1 MFKIENLNS
10 LLLNQLTSEIIVLN
24 EDLDI
29 LWLNDSAASSG
40 WIVLTD
46 KKNPIKEQFLEKTSN
61 ELAKLLGECISS
73 KNSITKRDFE
83 LEKSN
88 ESRRIVDL
96 TVSSSH
102 SDNILILEI
111 LSLEYLNKI
120 IVWKIVVKFAE
131 LIPKTIRF

>member
-1 MFKIENLNS
+1 MFKIEDLNS
-10 LLLNQLTSEIIVLN
+10 LLLNQLASEIIVLD

-73 KNSITKRDFE
+73 KNSITC
-83 LEKSN
+83 L
-88 ESRRIVDL
+88 L
-96 TVSSSH
+96 YT
-102 SDNILILEI
+102 SDAADE
-111 LSLEYLNKI
+111 
-120 IVWKIVVKFAE
+120 
-131 LIPKTIRF
+131 